1 MSHGV
6 GAISTAQGILGPLV
20 PVFALV
26 TQLGD
31 VWFLLVLLSTLYLA
45 DGRVPGFRGLVDRR
59 DAAYVVA
66 LAIGGLALTVGLK
79 LLVAFPRP
87 PAEPVNGA
95 WLPGPLFELYASVV
109 HADGYGFP
117 SGHAIG
123 STVVYGGLALV
134 YGDSISRRRL
144 LLAGGL
150 AGLIGFS
157 RVAIGVHH
165 LVSVLGGFAIGAAY
179 LGLATAVTDNGRRVG
194 LAYLLAVVAGVV
206 ALFGGGFTRDPVIA
220 LGMALGGWLIWQVA
234 GERIAAVPTSTAGT
248 RLLLAAGLPVVGALF
263 VGMELLEPA
272 LSLTFL
278 LSVLIVAVLLV
289 LPVAVGE
296 RKR

>member
-6 GAISTAQGILGPLV
+6 GAVSAVQAALGPLV

-31 VWFLLVLLSTLYLA
+31 VWFLLVLLSTLYLT
-45 DGRVPGFRGLVDRR
+45 DGRIPGFDGLVDRR

-87 PAEPVNGA
+87 AAAPVNGG
-95 WLPGPLFELYASVV
+95 WLPAPLFELYASVV
-109 HADGYGFP
+109 HAEGYGFP
-117 SGHAIG
+117 SGHALG

-134 YGDSISRRRL
+134 YGDSVSRRRL

-179 LGLATAVTDNGRRVG
+179 LALATAATDNGRRVS

-206 ALFGGGFTRDPVIA
+206 ALFGGGFARDPVIA
-220 LGMALGGWLIWQVA
+220 LGMALGGWLIWQVG
-234 GERIAAVPTSTAGT
+234 GERIAAVPTSTAGN
-248 RLLLAAGLPVVGALF
+248 RLLLAVGLPVVGALF

-278 LSVLIVAVLLV
+278 LSVLIVAALLV